1 MWVST
6 IWPPVQAVSLR
17 SGKVLI
23 CTTSAWEQP
32 ALLGVN
38 YSLFT
43 VEVMKVSDRPV
54 SVREVTRM
62 IWASAKVFVVWVIM
76 LLCFIHKGCVF
87 LLSAFLCCLTDGLA
101 LSLVRILWSS
111 TVVLGRKKRL

>member
-32 ALLGVN
+32 ALLCVN

-62 IWASAKVFVVWVIM
+62 IWAMCQGVCGVGDYAIVF
-76 LLCFIHKGCVF
+76 H
-87 LLSAFLCCLTDGLA
+87 T
-101 LSLVRILWSS
+101 
-111 TVVLGRKKRL
+111 